1 MLSQDVTQACPMP
14 PKKPPRHVVPAATA
28 KALLVLVWFVLFVV
42 WFVLFVVWFGAFVAL
57 VLGQS
62 SVVLMSLPGVAEM
75 VVPSSFEPLSVLLWL
90 LEPWPVGL

>member
-28 KALLVLVWFVLFVV
+28 KALLVLV

>member
-1 MLSQDVTQACPMP
+1 MLSQDVTQAPPMVERQL
-14 PKKPPRHVVPAATA
+14 PRTVVPTATA

-42 WFVLFVVWFGAFVAL
+42 GFGAFVAL

-90 LEPWPVGL
+90 LEPWPVEL